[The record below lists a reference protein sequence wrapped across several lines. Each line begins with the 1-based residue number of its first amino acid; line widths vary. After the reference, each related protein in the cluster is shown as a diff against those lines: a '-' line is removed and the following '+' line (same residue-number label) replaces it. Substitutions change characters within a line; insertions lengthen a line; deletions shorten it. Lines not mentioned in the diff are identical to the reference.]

1 MGIANNTRLAVLY
14 DRLGPYHHARMNALG
29 RRVDLTAVEF
39 SAFDE
44 TYAWDRIKDTGAYRR
59 VTLFS
64 DKPIGMQSSTTV
76 AKRLNGVLAELEP
89 QVVVIPGWDALAALI
104 ALQWCLETG
113 TPTVLLSDSQ
123 ASDRKRVWWKESA
136 KGRIVRLH
144 PSGFVGG
151 APHVAYLGTLGM
163 SKSRICTGCDVVD
176 NAFFAAAA
184 ETALQ
189 DKTARGRLSLPRP
202 YFLAS
207 GRFVEKKNLPL
218 LLHAYADY
226 RKDAGDSAWDLVLI
240 GDGPLKP
247 RLMAMRKELGL
258 DSKVIFPGFKQY
270 AELPVYYGLAGAFV
284 HASTSEQWGLVVNE
298 AMACGLPV
306 IVSSPCG
313 CVPDLVRH
321 GHNGFVFNPHD
332 RQELSRCLSHVAGSK
347 CDRTAMGEAGRAII
361 GEFSPDNFAV
371 NLCEA
376 AVMALA
382 VSRPVFGYLD
392 QVILWYLIHRRR

>member
-1 MGIANNTRLAVLY
+1 MANNTRLAVLY

-64 DKPIGMQSSTTV
+64 DKPIGMHSSATV
-76 AKRLNGVLAELEP
+76 ANRVNSVLAEIDP
-89 QVVVIPGWDALAALI
+89 QVVVIPGWDAPAALI

-123 ASDRKRVWWKESA
+123 ASDRKRVWWKESS

-144 PSGFVGG
+144 SSGFVGG

-163 SKSRICTGCDVVD
+163 SESRICTGCDVVD
-176 NAFFAAAA
+176 NAFFAAEAEAA
-184 ETALQ
+184 RQDET
-189 DKTARGRLSLPRP
+189 TRERLVLPRP
-202 YFLAS
+202 YFLTS
-207 GRFVEKKNLPL
+207 GRFIEKKNLPL

-226 RKDAGDSAWDLVLI
+226 RTNAGDSAWDLVLI

-247 RLMAMRKELGL
+247 RLMALRKELGL
-258 DSKVIFPGFKQY
+258 DGKVILPGFKQY
-270 AELPVYYGLAGAFV
+270 AELPAYYGLAGAFIHV
-284 HASTSEQWGLVVNE
+284 STSETWGLVVNE

-321 GHNGFVFNPHD
+321 GHNGFVFNPYD
-332 RQELSRCLSHVAGSK
+332 REELSLILSHVSGAN
-347 CDRTAMGEAGRAII
+347 CNRTAIGEAGRAII
-361 GEFSPDNFAV
+361 GEFSPDSYAV
-371 NLCEA
+371 NLCKA
-376 AVMALA
+376 AVMALK
-382 VSRPVFGYLD
+382 VPRPGFGYVD
-392 QVILWYLIHRRR
+392 QVFLWYLIHRRR